1 MSRSYRIA
9 VKESV
14 SKVVRAEDRVSTQLE
29 IIEVL
34 PPEQMAALLEEE
46 LKQHG
51 FDKEGKS
58 MVRHQKGV
66 TISVDAETGTVTVS
80 AEAAEQ
86 ASAEAEKEGRAYDD
100 VGPGARAVREQ
111 LRKELQKDLD
121 KKIEEK
127 QAALQGKVT
136 DKLEAALSDLRD
148 ELDQAVNKVTAEAL
162 KIKAAQLGQIKEMT
176 EDPQTGSLT
185 IVVEV

>member
-51 FDKEGKS
+51 FEKEGED
-58 MVRHQKGV
+58 MVRHHKSV
-66 TISVDAETGTVTVS
+66 TISIDAKTGTVTVS
-80 AEAAEQ
+80 AEAQEH

-100 VGPGARAVREQ
+100 VGPGAQSVREQ

-121 KKIEEK
+121 KKIQEK

-136 DKLEAALSDLRD
+136 DRLEAELSDLRD
-148 ELDQAVNKVTAEAL
+148 ELDQAVNKVTADAL
-162 KIKAAQLGQIKEMT
+162 KVKAAQLGQIKEMT